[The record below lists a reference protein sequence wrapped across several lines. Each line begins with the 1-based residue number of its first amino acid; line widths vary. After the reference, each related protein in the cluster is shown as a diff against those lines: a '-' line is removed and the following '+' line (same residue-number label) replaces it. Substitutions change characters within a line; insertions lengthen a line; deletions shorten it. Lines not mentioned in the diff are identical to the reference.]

1 MTHQLVVPK
10 NKMGIFEYHN
20 TFKEDNS
27 LLINLSSDE
36 YTQLCESGALD
47 LMNEQCGIL
56 MDEYEE
62 DTIEFKHLK
71 ECMDILKRTNCDN
84 GSFAKALRMAYDLHT
99 EVEVSL

>member
-62 DTIEFKHLK
+62 DPQAEALDFSLQH
-71 ECMDILKRTNCDN
+71 DN
-84 GSFAKALRMAYDLHT
+84 RHSGTGYHH
-99 EVEVSL
+99 